1 MLLKKEL
8 DHAEGVDIFCLVS
21 KKDFIPRK
29 DELDINKLLNV
40 KTILNNFKTKVDDLD
55 VGKIKT
61 VFVDLNKL
69 SDVVDNEV
77 VKNTKINTLKTK
89 VNTLENKF
97 LDATTLIHIKQYN
110 TDKENLGKK
119 IEMLIKKKNRYKW
132 FSEYNYFEFKIS
144 EVENKIPSTSSFM
157 TRSFLSSK
165 ISESEN
171 KILIMTNI
179 LLLLNLRH

>member
-1 MLLKKEL
+1 MSYYLEQVIKGINLKQYQAFQIMLLKKEL

-119 IEMLIKKKNRYKW
+119 IEMLIKKKTDT
-132 FSEYNYFEFKIS
+132 SGL
-144 EVENKIPSTSSFM
+144 VST
-157 TRSFLSSK
+157 TILNSK
-165 ISESEN
+165 LVKLKTKYQVLVVS
-171 KILIMTNI
+171 
-179 LLLLNLRH
+179 

>member
-61 VFVDLNKL
+61 VSVDLNKL

-77 VKNTKINTLKTK
+77 VKNTKFNTLKTK

-97 LDATTLIHIKQYN
+97 LDATTLIHIKQYK
-110 TDKENLGKK
+110 TDKENLEKK
-119 IEMLIKKKNRYKW
+119 IEMLIKKKKTD
-132 FSEYNYFEFKIS
+132 
-144 EVENKIPSTSSFM
+144 TSGLV
-157 TRSFLSSK
+157 TTTILNSK
-165 ISESEN
+165 LVKLKTKYQVLVVS
-171 KILIMTNI
+171 
-179 LLLLNLRH
+179 